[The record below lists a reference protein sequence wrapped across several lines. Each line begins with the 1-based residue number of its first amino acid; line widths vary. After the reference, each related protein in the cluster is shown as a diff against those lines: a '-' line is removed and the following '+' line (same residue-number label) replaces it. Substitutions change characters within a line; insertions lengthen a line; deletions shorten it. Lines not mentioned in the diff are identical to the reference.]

1 MNVASTPLAHSKDYT
16 KSLLSFIQDT
26 GVLAAV
32 SGYLPP
38 SAWTDLISLSIKS
51 RYLTEMAKDTVGAAQ
66 CSSSAGEG
74 TRFSTNPQSCII
86 SYYTNISIINVRVVS
101 VLVYVDLSLSL
112 YMCKCM
118 WPCACMFSCICACM
132 YVPICVSVC
141 AHVPSLQWYKSNDIH
156 WSGVARVA
164 KSWHKTG
171 NSEDLYITIP
181 SPWVLQ
187 QDFGPY

>member
-1 MNVASTPLAHSKDYT
+1 MESAPTPLVPSKDYT

-38 SAWTDLISLSIKS
+38 SAQTDLISLSIKS

-74 TRFSTNPQSCII
+74 TGFSTNPQSCII

-101 VLVYVDLSLSL
+101 VLVYVDLSLCVHVQVYVSTCTYVL
-112 YMCKCM
+112 MYMCLYVCPCM
-118 WPCACMFSCICACM
+118 
-132 YVPICVSVC
+132 CVCVCTCPKSSVI
-141 AHVPSLQWYKSNDIH
+141 QK
-156 WSGVARVA
+156 
-164 KSWHKTG
+164 
-171 NSEDLYITIP
+171 
-181 SPWVLQ
+181 Q
-187 QDFGPY
+187 